1 MPWRSGLSAETT
13 AVDED
18 ELKKIIQRQA
28 LEVMALTA
36 KAVTLQQEVDKL
48 KAELQDWANKQAW
61 YIKEIGML
69 RMAKGVPNG

>member
-28 LEVMALTA
+28 VEVMALTA
-36 KAVTLQQEVDKL
+36 KTHTLQQEVDKL
-48 KAELQDWANKQAW
+48 RSEIQESVNKQAW

-69 RMAKGVPNG
+69 RMSKGLQP